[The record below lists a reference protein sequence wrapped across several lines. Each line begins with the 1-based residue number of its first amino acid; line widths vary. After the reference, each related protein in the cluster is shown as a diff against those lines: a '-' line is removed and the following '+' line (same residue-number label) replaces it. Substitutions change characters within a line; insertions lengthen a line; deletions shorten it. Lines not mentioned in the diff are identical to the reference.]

1 MTNKEAVERIV
12 LMKKFLGFPGDDN
25 SVILKALDLAI
36 EALLI
41 NQKRLELISKYKK
54 EQDEYAYATE
64 KYRYWRDAA
73 EYLEECVV
81 IHQVQG

>member
-54 EQDEYAYATE
+54 EQDEYSYATE

-73 EYLEECVV
+73 EYLEECEVKK
-81 IHQVQG
+81 